1 MITPIIQTAVASQPS
16 QSIRSGKDEYS
27 RPYLEL
33 KQVSKSFGSNVVLNN
48 VSFAVTRGETLCVM
62 GRSGV
67 GKSVCLQ
74 ILMGF
79 LKPDSGR
86 VIAAGEDI
94 TEYSDEQLERI
105 HKKVTMVF
113 QNGALFNSLT
123 VGDNVAFALRE
134 RGELDGAQINRVVES
149 LLDQVGI
156 SAERDRFPADLS
168 TGMKRS
174 VAIARALAGKPEA
187 VLYDEPTT
195 MVDPLMAHR
204 LGDLIARLKVQLKLT
219 SIVVTHDTHL
229 AERLADHVLFL
240 DHSKICFYGTV
251 GAMQRSSEP
260 LVQEFLKDDQRE
272 FHFSDEKEEKLP
284 VGENSKQKK

>member
-1 MITPIIQTAVASQPS
+1 MSVPPIQTPVAIQLSHS
-16 QSIRSGKDEYS
+16 TTLEEGENS
-27 RPYLEL
+27 RPFLAL
-33 KQVSKSFGSNVVLNN
+33 KQVSKSFGSNLVLDR
-48 VSFAVTRGETLCVM
+48 VSFAVMRGETLCVM

-94 TEYSDEQLERI
+94 TDYSEEQLERI
-105 HKKVTMVF
+105 HTKVTMVF

-123 VGDNVAFALRE
+123 VGENVAYALRE
-134 RGELDGAQINRVVES
+134 RGELDEVQIDRVVDS
-149 LLDQVGI
+149 LLDKVGI

-174 VAIARALAGKPEA
+174 VAIARALAENPEA

-204 LGDLIARLKVQLKLT
+204 LGELIARLKVQLKLT

-229 AERLADHVLFL
+229 AQTLADHVLFL
-240 DHSKICFYGTV
+240 DHSKILFYGTA
-251 GAMQRSSEP
+251 GEMERSSEP
-260 LVQEFLKDDQRE
+260 LVQEFLRDDQQD
-272 FHFSDEKEEKLP
+272 FHFSDEKEGKVP
-284 VGENSKQKK
+284 VRKEQPSKT